1 MDNLLLRY
9 MTDRIRPEVKKGDE
23 LPGPVIT
30 ISREC
35 GCSGRFFAEK
45 LIDRIN
51 QKINDPTQKWRWVN
65 KEILCMASKDLG
77 INPHQIKDLIK
88 GKAKTFLDDFAS
100 SFTLKYY
107 GHGARIRRVIQDVVR
122 HTAIDGHVVIVGRG
136 SEALTQDIQRSL
148 HIKLFAPLSWKVGI
162 ISSRNK
168 ISKSEAEKLVIET
181 DKRRLKFVDMFLAEG
196 QEKIVYDVDF
206 NCAKFTRDEMVE
218 MVLKIAE
225 IKSLI

>member
-1 MDNLLLRY
+1 

-51 QKINDPTQKWRWVN
+51 QKINDPTRKWRWVN

-107 GHGARIRRVIQDVVR
+107 GHEARIRRVIRDVVR
-122 HTAIDGHVVIVGRG
+122 HLAIDGRVVIVGRG

-148 HIKLFAPLSWKVGI
+148 HIKLYAPMSWKVDV
-162 ISSRNK
+162 ISSSNK
-168 ISKSEAEKLVIET
+168 ISKSDAEKLVIET
-181 DKRRLKFVDMFLAEG
+181 DERRLKFVDTFLAKG
-196 QEKIVYDVDF
+196 QEKMVYDVDF
-206 NCAKFTRDEMVE
+206 NCAKFTQDEMVE